1 MFNKA
6 LLQYKVARAAP
17 PLFIVAKPNPM
28 TLPKEWAYPTKP
40 AVDVGSVH
48 DRTTISIRDLLQVYA
63 LNKSRCPDPANAV
76 SFALLRME
84 AVKAGWVDVANQP
97 EIARADPWDD
107 DTARRSFLTD
117 YRRIM
122 DECPRAARAA
132 YCLPL
137 ISEFIFRATG
147 HPWRADEERLY
158 DDLYRSTLIACHL
171 PGVIGYLPPWLLYH
185 EALHWIGPA
194 RQMEVLK
201 AQLDLPSLPYELK
214 YRACQAPA
222 GTALLDTS
230 VQVID
235 ALESLNLAEE
245 FGRSGAYDFELLKTV
260 LEAVKKDPFKYH
272 QSYHRYGV
280 DPPTTAELSTLEKA
294 KEVAIK
300 FAPVAQAFIESG
312 LGDASLSNQTAL
324 ERHADLNPKM
334 KKRCKTLFRKYTLP

>member
-17 PLFIVAKPNPM
+17 PLFIVAKPNLM
-28 TLPKEWAYPTKP
+28 TLPKEWEYTTKP

-194 RQMEVLK
+194 RQME
-201 AQLDLPSLPYELK
+201 
-214 YRACQAPA
+214 APA

-312 LGDASLSNQTAL
+312 LGDASLSNQNAL
-324 ERHADLNPKM
+324 ERHADLNAKM
-334 KKRCKTLFRKYTLP
+334 KKRCKTFFRKFRRQNRSANGTSI